1 MLTAK
6 RGLRD
11 SDKYTMEEDNIKL
24 QGWNTRKG
32 DILFL
37 LVFPELKERASVL
50 LWKH

>member
-37 LVFPELKERASVL
+37 LVFPE
-50 LWKH
+50 